1 MYMGMI
7 MYSRPI
13 IIVAFFCIALL
24 AAPFSRLHADQA
36 DARLP
41 ALFEALKNTS
51 DAVAAE
57 AIAGQIWAIWSEHGD
72 DERLS
77 QNLQLGTAQ
86 MNAGRLRQAEQI
98 FTTIIDTDPAF
109 AEAWN
114 KRATVY
120 FTTMVK
126 ALAEAGL
133 ASYSPRVGVQLIP
146 QGRALALHVLRRH
159 RLIEQ
164 FLVEVLGFDW
174 SEVHEEAELLEHVIS
189 DRLLER
195 IDQRLGH
202 PTEDPHGDPIPS
214 AEGELPQDSL
224 QTLADCDFGVPYEV
238 ARVSDQD
245 NTFLHYL
252 TEVGLNPG
260 ARIMVTARSAGAD
273 SVTLVAGDPSR
284 ELTLGLS
291 AAGKLLVRELV
302 R

>member
-41 ALFEALKNTS
+41 ALFEALKDTS
-51 DAVAAE
+51 DAEAAE
-57 AIAGQIWAIWSEHGD
+57 SIAGQIWAIWSEHGD

-120 FTTMVK
+120 FLMGAFAQSKRDIAQTIIREPRHFG
-126 ALAEAGL
+126 ALSGL
-133 ASYSPRVGVQLIP
+133 G
-146 QGRALALHVLRRH
+146 
-159 RLIEQ
+159 
-164 FLVEVLGFDW
+164 LVETHLGNYTAALKAY
-174 SEVHEEAELLEHVIS
+174 EQAATLHPYLEGYDDITAA
-189 DRLLER
+189 LEK
-195 IDQRLGH
+195 LAA
-202 PTEDPHGDPIPS
+202 GDPI
-214 AEGELPQDSL
+214 
-224 QTLADCDFGVPYEV
+224 
-238 ARVSDQD
+238 
-245 NTFLHYL
+245 
-252 TEVGLNPG
+252 
-260 ARIMVTARSAGAD
+260 
-273 SVTLVAGDPSR
+273 
-284 ELTLGLS
+284 
-291 AAGKLLVRELV
+291 
-302 R
+302 

>member
-1 MYMGMI
+1 MYKGMI
-7 MYSRPI
+7 TYFRPI

-41 ALFEALKNTS
+41 TLFEALKNTS

-120 FTTMVK
+120 FLMGAFAQSKRDIAQTIIREPRHFGALSGLGIVETHLGNYTAALK
-126 ALAEAGL
+126 AYEQAATLHPYLEGYGDITAALEKLAA
-133 ASYSPRVGVQLIP
+133 
-146 QGRALALHVLRRH
+146 
-159 RLIEQ
+159 
-164 FLVEVLGFDW
+164 
-174 SEVHEEAELLEHVIS
+174 
-189 DRLLER
+189 
-195 IDQRLGH
+195 
-202 PTEDPHGDPIPS
+202 GDPI
-214 AEGELPQDSL
+214 
-224 QTLADCDFGVPYEV
+224 
-238 ARVSDQD
+238 
-245 NTFLHYL
+245 
-252 TEVGLNPG
+252 
-260 ARIMVTARSAGAD
+260 
-273 SVTLVAGDPSR
+273 
-284 ELTLGLS
+284 
-291 AAGKLLVRELV
+291 
-302 R
+302 